1 MANRF
6 DIQLQD
12 NDVQIDNNDLIL
24 SESDDQHIVDT
35 INAAPGWWK
44 ENPSDGV
51 GIMNYLKSKG
61 AQQELQRSIKINL
74 QSDGY
79 KATPKISYDSTGK
92 LIIEANVTV

>member
-6 DIQLQD
+6 DIQLVD
-12 NDVQIDNNDLIL
+12 NDIQIQNSDIIL

-44 ENPSDGV
+44 ENHSDGV
-51 GIMNYLKSKG
+51 GIMNYLKG
-61 AQQELQRSIKINL
+61 RGIQQELQRSIKINL

-79 KATPKISYDSTGK
+79 NASPKVSYDTAGK